1 MPEVIHILRRLGT
14 DDMTL
19 IRIIVARS
27 EIDVG
32 DIRDTYQKIYGQ
44 SLAGNTNVRKVCF
57 FLVYI
62 LGVLA
67 RTDGFAV
74 C

>member
-32 DIRDTYQKIYGQ
+32 DIRNTYQKIYVQ
-44 SLAGNTNVRKVCF
+44 SLAGNTDVSQKSF
-57 FLVYI
+57 FFYM